1 MSEHD
6 TSVNCEEIRELVKES
21 PEQAAVIIEMLKA
34 AGEECAEVD
43 TEQHTGVTEH

>member
-6 TSVNCEEIRELVKES
+6 MSVNCEEIRELAKEN

-34 AGEECAEVD
+34 AGEECSEAD
-43 TEQHTGVTEH
+43 SKSQTEVTEH